1 MMMSA
6 RTKCPFTATQ
16 WQELEQQALIFKY
29 MVSGVPIP
37 PHLISTVKTSMES
50 SSVMSS
56 RFYPHQPIGWGS
68 FEMGYGRKVDPEPGR
83 CRRTDGKKWRCSKE
97 AHPDSKYCERHMH
110 RGRHRS
116 RKPVEVIT
124 TTTTNSSSIPPTT
137 NPNSAGAAATTTSI
151 ISYSLSAES
160 YPFLNPHSSSSSR
173 PPGFFLSPQSNT
185 THHLFSDSGS
195 YSQAHKDYSSYVH
208 GVRDEVDSRA
218 PFPEASGTPLTTSS
232 SNTAY
237 SQLDFH
243 SLTGSGKS
251 REQQQQQQQQ
261 QQKQHCFVLGSD
273 FRSGKPM
280 EVERGEE
287 KQKPFHHFFGEWQPK
302 SREYTSWLDIEEE
315 EENQSSHGSFST
327 TQLSISMPP
336 STQELFGSKSTF
348 PTVGEMGD

>member
-1 MMMSA
+1 MMLSA

-173 PPGFFLSPQSNT
+173 P
-185 THHLFSDSGS
+185 
-195 YSQAHKDYSSYVH
+195 A
-208 GVRDEVDSRA
+208 
-218 PFPEASGTPLTTSS
+218 
-232 SNTAY
+232 
-237 SQLDFH
+237 
-243 SLTGSGKS
+243 
-251 REQQQQQQQQ
+251 
-261 QQKQHCFVLGSD
+261 
-273 FRSGKPM
+273 GKPM

-302 SREYTSWLDIEEE
+302 SREYSSWLDIEEE

-348 PTVGEMGD
+348 PTGK